1 MANNIKRLRLGF
13 LFSPREFSRLIGIY
27 PEYLPRLESGE
38 RALSD
43 PWIDA
48 VSNALGI
55 APEDVLDP
63 DANIEKIVASV
74 PRPEVKRAAV
84 CPIGARYAILAVAAK
99 TCGLRPAQHIAEDDL
114 ADAVCSLIAYVD
126 GDGRPAASAE
136 LDEKT
141 ISRLSQGLQ
150 ITALTILQSCFDDP
164 PPDFQERL
172 SAALAGAVS
181 MIEAFSRIDEPVHR
195 LETE

>member
-13 LFSPREFSRLIGIY
+13 LFSPREFSRLIGTY

-48 VSNALGI
+48 VSSALGI

-63 DANIEKIVASV
+63 DANIEKIVAAV
-74 PRPEVKRAAV
+74 QRPDIKRAMV
-84 CPIGARYAILAVAAK
+84 CPIGARYAILALAAK
-99 TCGLRPAQHIAEDDL
+99 TCGLRPAQHIAEDDV
-114 ADAVCSLIAYVD
+114 ADAVCSLIAYVNGGGPSADEID
-126 GDGRPAASAE
+126 GE
-136 LDEKT
+136 T
-141 ISRLSQGLQ
+141 INRLSKGLQ

-164 PPDFQERL
+164 PPNFQERL
-172 SAALAGAVS
+172 QAALPGALS
-181 MIEAFSRIDEPVHR
+181 LIEAFSRIEEPV
-195 LETE
+195 LPLGTE

>member
-13 LFSPREFSRLIGIY
+13 LFSPREFSRLIGTY

-48 VSNALGI
+48 VSSALGI

-63 DANIEKIVASV
+63 DANIEKIVAAV
-74 PRPEVKRAAV
+74 QRPDIKRAMV
-84 CPIGARYAILAVAAK
+84 CPIGARYAILALAAK
-99 TCGLRPAQHIAEDDL
+99 TCGLRPAQHIAEDDV
-114 ADAVCSLIAYVD
+114 ADAVCSLIAYVN
-126 GDGRPAASAE
+126 GGGPSS
-136 LDEKT
+136 DEIDEET
-141 ISRLSQGLQ
+141 INRLSKGLQ

-164 PPDFQERL
+164 PPNFQERL
-172 SAALAGAVS
+172 QAALPGALS
-181 MIEAFSRIDEPVHR
+181 LIEAFSRIEEPV
-195 LETE
+195 LPLGTE